1 MELCSV
7 LQGSLA
13 GRGVW
18 ARMDTCIRVTE
29 LLSCS
34 PETITTL
41 LNSYNPTQNKTLS
54 KKEFIHNLI
63 IKLV

>member
-1 MELCSV
+1 MELRSV
-7 LQGSLA
+7 LHGSLA

-18 ARMDTCIRVTE
+18 GRMDTCIRVTE

-41 LNSYNPTQNKTLS
+41 LISYTPTQKKNFS